1 MNPELDRKLRSLR
14 LSGMA
19 LALPVRNQE
28 AIHHHLAH
36 MDFLELLVE
45 DELDRRRD
53 RLFARRLKQA
63 GLPEVKTL
71 EELDWSFNPS
81 CPRL

>member
-1 MNPELDRKLRSLR
+1 
-14 LSGMA
+14 
-19 LALPVRNQE
+19 
-28 AIHHHLAH
+28 

-53 RLFARRLKQA
+53 RFFARRLKQA

-71 EELDWSFNPS
+71 
-81 CPRL
+81 